1 MASKEDDKLS
11 ASKITA
17 SGPGLVMGETG
28 GICQFNVYTHYI
40 PKFKGDFDPRSEL
53 AFSMDGPSLPVPL
66 KVDAVDET
74 RGVMDV
80 TYTPLLPG
88 NYSINIKYHGE
99 HISGSPF
106 KVKIEG
112 ESIKQFTLTSKVKVY
127 GPNLKNGKANEL
139 NTVYIDIDDPSI
151 KGGLAASMAG
161 PKTAKVNLKMV
172 EEKETVFKVTYSPT
186 IKGNYLLY
194 VKIAE
199 TNVPGS
205 PFSIIVSP

>member
-1 MASKEDDKLS
+1 MAAKEDKMLS
-11 ASKITA
+11 ASNITA

-28 GICQFNVYTHYI
+28 GVCQFNVYTHYI
-40 PKFKGDFDPRSEL
+40 PKDKNDFDPRTEL
-53 AFSMDGPSLPVPL
+53 AFSMDGPSIPVPL

-80 TYTPLLPG
+80 TYTPILPG

-99 HISGSPF
+99 HINGSPF
-106 KVKIEG
+106 KVRIEG
-112 ESIKQFTLTSKVKVY
+112 ESIKQFTLTSKVNVY
-127 GPNLKNGKANEL
+127 GSNLKTGKVNQT
-139 NTVYIDIDDPSI
+139 NVIYIDVDDPAI

-161 PKTAKVNLKMV
+161 PKGAKVNLKMV

-194 VKIAE
+194 VKIAN